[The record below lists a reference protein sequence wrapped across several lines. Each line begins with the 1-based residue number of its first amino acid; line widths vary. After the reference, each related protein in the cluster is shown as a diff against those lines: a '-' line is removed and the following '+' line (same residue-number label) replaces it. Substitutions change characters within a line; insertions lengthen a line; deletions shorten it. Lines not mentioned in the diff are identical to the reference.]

1 MVSLAFEP
9 VIEKLRNISA
19 RGVVGT
25 GDGVLIGGF
34 IVGGN
39 ALVNNAVVARAIGPS
54 LAQAGVTNALAD
66 PTLELHDASGALL
79 ASNDDW
85 QDTQEAEITAS
96 GRAPTD
102 PNESAIFAT
111 LPAGNFT
118 AVVRGAD
125 DTTGVALIEVYSVA
139 Q

>member
-1 MVSLAFEP
+1 MCRGPRDMKMILSFGAES
-9 VIEKLRNISA
+9 IERNAQRSA
-19 RGVVGT
+19 
-25 GDGVLIGGF
+25 
-34 IVGGN
+34 
-39 ALVNNAVVARAIGPS
+39 NNAVVARAIGPS
-54 LAQAGVTNALAD
+54 LSQAGVTNPLTN
-66 PTLELHDASGALL
+66 PTLELYDSSGALI

-85 QDTQEAEITAS
+85 QDTQEAEIMAS
-96 GRAPTD
+96 GLAPSD

-125 DTTGVALIEVYSVA
+125 DTTGVALVEVYSVA

>member
-1 MVSLAFEP
+1 MKMILSFGAES
-9 VIEKLRNISA
+9 IERNAQRSA
-19 RGVVGT
+19 
-25 GDGVLIGGF
+25 
-34 IVGGN
+34 
-39 ALVNNAVVARAIGPS
+39 NNAVVARAIGPS
-54 LAQAGVTNALAD
+54 LSQAGVTNPLAD
-66 PTLELHDASGALL
+66 PTLELHDSSGALI

-85 QDTQEAEITAS
+85 QDTQEAEIMAS
-96 GRAPTD
+96 GLAPSD

-125 DTTGVALIEVYSVA
+125 DTTGVALVEVYSVA

>member
-1 MVSLAFEP
+1 MCRGPRDMKMILSFGAES
-9 VIEKLRNISA
+9 IERNAQRSA
-19 RGVVGT
+19 
-25 GDGVLIGGF
+25 
-34 IVGGN
+34 
-39 ALVNNAVVARAIGPS
+39 NNAVVARAIGPS
-54 LAQAGVTNALAD
+54 LSQAGVTNPLAD
-66 PTLELHDASGALL
+66 PTLELHDSSGALI

-85 QDTQEAEITAS
+85 QDTQEAEIMAS
-96 GRAPTD
+96 GLAPSD

-125 DTTGVALIEVYSVA
+125 DTTGVALVEVYSVA